1 MIHNK
6 LLTKMQLMSKYT
18 ISIILFFTCSALLAQ
33 LGQSA
38 KDTSTYKD
46 RYGLRV
52 GIDVVRPI
60 YSAFTDDMSG
70 FEIVGDYRVSKRFYL
85 ATELGYRDQTT
96 QEDFFNFSTKGQYI
110 KVGVDYNAY
119 KNWLGMENMIVVG
132 LRYGLSTFS
141 QSINEYTI
149 NADPFVPVRTESDKV
164 NYDGLTGHWA
174 ELVLGLKV
182 EVLHNVF
189 LGVSFRGNTLISDKK
204 PENFKNL
211 YIPGF
216 ERVFVNNNGFSFNY
230 TVSYLIP
237 LYRK

>member
-1 MIHNK
+1 MLK
-6 LLTKMQLMSKYT
+6 FT
-18 ISIILFFTCSALLAQ
+18 ISIFFFLSCSTIFAQ
-33 LGQSA
+33 LGKSA
-38 KDTSTYKD
+38 QDTATYKD

-52 GIDVVRPI
+52 GLDVVRPI
-60 YSAFTDDMSG
+60 YSLFSDDTKG
-70 FEIVGDYRVSKRFYL
+70 FEIVGDYRVAKRLYL

-110 KVGVDYNAY
+110 KAGVDYNAY
-119 KNWLGMENMIVVG
+119 KNWIGMENMIVVG
-132 LRYGLSTFS
+132 LRYGFSTFN
-141 QSINEYTI
+141 QSVNQYTI
-149 NADPFVPVRTESDKV
+149 NADPFVPVVTEPEG
-164 NYDGLTGHWA
+164 NTYDGLTAHWA

-189 LGVSFRGNTLISDKK
+189 LGVSFRGNTLISVTKVD
-204 PENFKNL
+204 NFKNL

>member
-1 MIHNK
+1 M
-6 LLTKMQLMSKYT
+6 LKYT
-18 ISIILFFTCSALLAQ
+18 ISIFFFLSCSTIFAQ
-33 LGQSA
+33 LGKSA
-38 KDTSTYKD
+38 QDTATYKD

-52 GIDVVRPI
+52 GLDVVRPI
-60 YSAFTDDMSG
+60 YSLFSDDTKG
-70 FEIVGDYRVSKRFYL
+70 FEIVGDYRVAKRLYL

-110 KVGVDYNAY
+110 KAGVDYNAY
-119 KNWLGMENMIVVG
+119 KNWIGMENMIVVG
-132 LRYGLSTFS
+132 LRYGFSTFN
-141 QSINEYTI
+141 QSVNQYAI
-149 NADPFVPVRTESDKV
+149 NADPFVPVVTEPEG
-164 NYDGLTGHWA
+164 NTYDGLTAHWA

-189 LGVSFRGNTLISDKK
+189 LGVSFRGNTLISVTKVD
-204 PENFKNL
+204 NFKNL

>member
-1 MIHNK
+1 MILNK
-6 LLTKMQLMSKYT
+6 LLTKKELMSKYT

-33 LGQSA
+33 LGKSA
-38 KDTSTYKD
+38 NDTTAYKD
-46 RYGLRV
+46 RYGIRV

-60 YSAFTDDMSG
+60 YSLFSDEMNG

-132 LRYGLSTFS
+132 LRYGFSTFS
-141 QSINEYTI
+141 QSVNEYTI
-149 NADPFVPVRTESDKV
+149 NADPFVPVRTESD
-164 NYDGLTGHWA
+164 NITYDGLSGHWV
-174 ELVLGLKV
+174 EFVLGLKV

-189 LGVSFRGNTLISDKK
+189 LGVSFRGNTLISAQEPD
-204 PENFKNL
+204 NFKNL

-216 ERVFVNNNGFSFNY
+216 ERVFLNNNGFSFNY